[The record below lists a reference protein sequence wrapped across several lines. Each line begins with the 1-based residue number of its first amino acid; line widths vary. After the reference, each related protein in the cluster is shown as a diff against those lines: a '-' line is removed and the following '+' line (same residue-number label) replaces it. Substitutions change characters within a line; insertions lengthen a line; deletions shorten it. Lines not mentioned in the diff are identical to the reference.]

1 MRALHSSTSTLR
13 KKSNVEENRI
23 HFIYPQLKIAITS
36 SKFYI
41 PRGPKLYIT
50 MILKSKIT
58 NEGLS
63 FQILRVKITK

>member
-1 MRALHSSTSTLR
+1 MGALHSSTSTPR
-13 KKSNVEENRI
+13 KESNVEENQI
-23 HFIYPQLKIAITS
+23 HFIYHQLQIVITS

-50 MILKSKIT
+50 MILKPKIT

-63 FQILRVKITK
+63 F